1 MKHTFL
7 LEIGLE
13 EIPAH
18 VVTPSVAQLATRMK
32 DFLND
37 SRISFDE
44 IQTYS
49 TPRRL
54 AVKVLGLADK
64 QPDIK
69 EEAKGPAK
77 KIAID
82 DQGNWSKAAQG
93 FSRGQ
98 GVDPDQI
105 YFKEFKGTEYAYVE
119 KSVLGKPVTEVLT
132 AIDQVITAMRFPT
145 MMRWSTNDFEFVRPI
160 RWLVCLLDEQVI
172 PVQILQIKADRI
184 SAGHRFLGQDVSLAK
199 ADDYPAKLVD
209 QMVIADAKKR
219 KDMIRTQIAEL
230 ARKNDWQ
237 IVIDEDLLE
246 EVNNLVEYPT
256 VFAGSFDK
264 KYLSLPDEVLITSMK
279 DHQRF
284 FYVLDHND
292 QMLSHFVS
300 VRNGNDKFIENVV
313 AGNEKVLTARLE
325 DARFFYE
332 EDQKRPISASVERLK
347 NVMFHDKIGTIY
359 AKMQRVTSI
368 AEFLGQKVELT
379 ATELQNLKRAA
390 QIYKFDIVTEMV
402 GEFAELQGVMGEIY
416 ARLFGENESTA
427 VAIKESYMP
436 LGSESELPQTN
447 VGAILSVADKLDSI
461 QSFFAAGMLP
471 SGSNDPYALR
481 RRALGIVR
489 IVLAKEWNLSVID
502 LAAAIDNSYQK
513 EQDLYTNTQP
523 SQNKNEWQQFIMDR
537 VHQLL
542 SDQNYAYDIVNTVV
556 ESSQN
561 TFQQIFSAADVLTKH
576 QTDSDFKENI
586 EALTRTVRLARK
598 GQSDIQPAV
607 KESLFENDSEKNLF
621 TAFNAVAKSYAN
633 EDLEEQY
640 AALASLREPISEYFD
655 ETMVMVDDQAVK
667 NNRLTQLANIAKLTY
682 SFGSLDNLNVK

>member
-481 RRALGIVR
+481 RQALGIVR

-556 ESSQN
+556 ESSKN

-667 NNRLTQLANIAKLTY
+667 NNRLTQLADIAKLTY

>member
-246 EVNNLVEYPT
+246 EVNNLVECPT

-481 RRALGIVR
+481 RQALGIVR

-523 SQNKNEWQQFIMDR
+523 SQHKNEWQQFIMDR

-667 NNRLTQLANIAKLTY
+667 NNRLTQLADIAKLTY

>member
-368 AEFLGQKVELT
+368 AEFLGQRVELT

-481 RRALGIVR
+481 RQALGIVR

-667 NNRLTQLANIAKLTY
+667 NNRLTQLADIAKLTY

>member
-481 RRALGIVR
+481 RQALGIVR

>member
-18 VVTPSVAQLATRMK
+18 FVTPSVAQLATRMK

-119 KSVLGKPVTEVLT
+119 KSVLGKPVTKVLT

-184 SAGHRFLGQDVSLAK
+184 SVGHRFLGQDVSLAK

-481 RRALGIVR
+481 RQALGIVR

-667 NNRLTQLANIAKLTY
+667 NNRLTQLADIAKLTY

>member
-69 EEAKGPAK
+69 EEAKGPVK

-332 EDQKRPISASVERLK
+332 EDQKRPISASVERLN

-481 RRALGIVR
+481 RQALGIVR

>member
-481 RRALGIVR
+481 RQALGIVR

-633 EDLEEQY
+633 EDLDEQY

>member
-18 VVTPSVAQLATRMK
+18 FVTPSVAQLATRMK

-184 SAGHRFLGQDVSLAK
+184 SVGHRFLGQDVSLAK

-230 ARKNDWQ
+230 AHKNDWQ

-481 RRALGIVR
+481 RQALGIVR

-667 NNRLTQLANIAKLTY
+667 NNRLTQLADIAKLTY

>member
-284 FYVLDHND
+284 FYVLNHND

-481 RRALGIVR
+481 RQALGIVR

>member
-1 MKHTFL
+1 MKHAFL

-481 RRALGIVR
+481 RQALGIVR
-489 IVLAKEWNLSVID
+489 IILAKEWNLSVID

-633 EDLEEQY
+633 EDLDEQY

>member
-1 MKHTFL
+1 MKHAFL

-481 RRALGIVR
+481 RQALGIVR

-633 EDLEEQY
+633 EDLDEQY

>member
-37 SRISFDE
+37 SRIPFDE

-402 GEFAELQGVMGEIY
+402 GEFAELQGIMGEIY
-416 ARLFGENESTA
+416 ARLFGENENTA

-481 RRALGIVR
+481 RQALGIVR
-489 IVLAKEWNLSVID
+489 IVLAKEWDLSVID

-667 NNRLTQLANIAKLTY
+667 NNRLTQLADIAKLTY

>member
-284 FYVLDHND
+284 FYVLNHND

-481 RRALGIVR
+481 RQALGIVR

-513 EQDLYTNTQP
+513 KQDLYTNTQP

>member
-172 PVQILQIKADRI
+172 PFQILQIKADRI

-284 FYVLDHND
+284 FYVLNHND

-481 RRALGIVR
+481 RQALGIVR

>member
-18 VVTPSVAQLATRMK
+18 FVTPSVAQLATRMK

-230 ARKNDWQ
+230 AHKNDWQ

-481 RRALGIVR
+481 RQALGIVR

-667 NNRLTQLANIAKLTY
+667 NNRLTQLADIAKLTY

>member
-18 VVTPSVAQLATRMK
+18 VVTPSVKQLASRMEN
-32 DFLND
+32 FLNE

-44 IQTYS
+44 IQTFS

-77 KIAID
+77 KIAVD

-119 KSVLGKPVTEVLT
+119 KSILGKSATEVLKDV
-132 AIDQVITAMRFPT
+132 DQVIIAMRFPT
-145 MMRWSTNDFEFVRPI
+145 MMRWSTNEFEFVRPI
-160 RWLVCLLDEQVI
+160 RWMVCLLDDEVI
-172 PVQILQIKADRI
+172 PVQILKIKADRI
-184 SAGHRFLGQDVSLAK
+184 SAGHRFLGQDVSLAN
-199 ADDYPAKLVD
+199 ANDYPASLLD
-209 QMVIADAKKR
+209 QMVVADACKR
-219 KDMIRTQIAEL
+219 KEMIRSQIHKIAQ
-230 ARKNDWQ
+230 KNEWQ

-256 VFAGSFDK
+256 VFAGSFDE

-284 FYVLDHND
+284 FYVLDSNGK
-292 QMLSHFVS
+292 MLPHFVS
-300 VRNGNDKFIENVV
+300 VRNGNDQYLENVV

-332 EDQKRPISASVERLK
+332 EDQNTPISASVERLK

-359 AKMQRVTSI
+359 AKMQRVTEIS
-368 AEFLGQKVELT
+368 AFLGKKVGLS
-379 ATELQNLKRAA
+379 ADELQDLKRAA

-416 ARLFGENESTA
+416 ARLFGENENTA

-447 VGAILSVADKLDSI
+447 VGAVLSIADKIDSI

-481 RRALGIVR
+481 RQALGIVR
-489 IVLAKEWNLSVID
+489 IALAKKWKLSVID
-502 LAAAIDNSYQK
+502 LANAIDSAYQTK
-513 EQDLYTNTQP
+513 QNLYENTQP
-523 SQNKNEWQQFIMDR
+523 DQNQVEWQEFIMGR

-542 SDQNYAYDIVNTVV
+542 VDQDYAYDIVNTVV
-556 ESSQN
+556 ATKEN
-561 TFQQIFSAADVLTKH
+561 TFQQIFAAANVLTKH
-576 QTDSDFKENI
+576 QSDLEFKQNI

-598 GQSDIQPAV
+598 GQADVQPEV
-607 KESLFENDSEKNLF
+607 KVDLFENDSEKALH
-621 TAFNAVAKSYAN
+621 TAVVAVSKDYGDK
-633 EDLEEQY
+633 DLEEKY
-640 AALASLREPISEYFD
+640 VALTSLRQPISNYFD
-655 ETMVMVDDQAVK
+655 ETMVMVDDESVK
-667 NNRLTQLANIAKLTY
+667 NNRLTQLDAIARLTY
-682 SFGSLDNLNVK
+682 SFGALDNLNVK

>member
-481 RRALGIVR
+481 RQALGIVR

-523 SQNKNEWQQFIMDR
+523 SQNKNEWRQFIMDR

>member
-1 MKHTFL
+1 MKHAFL

-481 RRALGIVR
+481 RQALGIVR

>member
-18 VVTPSVAQLATRMK
+18 VVTPSVAQLATRMQ

-37 SRISFDE
+37 SRISYDKIE
-44 IQTYS
+44 TYS

-69 EEAKGPAK
+69 EVAKGPAK
-77 KIAID
+77 KIAVD
-82 DQGNWSKAAQG
+82 EQGNWSKAAQG
-93 FSRGQ
+93 FCRGQ
-98 GVDPDQI
+98 GVDPDKI

-119 KSVLGKPVTEVLT
+119 KTILGKPVTEVLT
-132 AIDQVITAMRFPT
+132 DVDQVIKAMRFPT
-145 MMRWSTNDFEFVRPI
+145 MMRWGTNDFEFVRPI
-160 RWLVCLLDEQVI
+160 RWLVSLLDDQVI
-172 PVQILQIKADRI
+172 PIQILNIKADRV
-184 SAGHRFLGQDVSLAK
+184 SAGHRFLGNDVSLTSAN
-199 ADDYPAKLVD
+199 DYPASLLD
-209 QMVIADAKKR
+209 QMVIADATKR
-219 KDMIRTQIAEL
+219 KNMIYNQIKAL
-230 ARKNDWQ
+230 AQKNDWQ
-237 IVIDEDLLE
+237 VVIDDDLLE

-264 KYLSLPDEVLITSMK
+264 KYLNLPDEVLITSMK

-284 FYVLDHND
+284 FYVLDQD
-292 QMLSHFVS
+292 SQMLPYFVS
-300 VRNGNDKFIENVV
+300 VRNGNDKFIGNVV

-332 EDQKRPISASVERLK
+332 EDQQTPIATNVERLK
-347 NVMFHDKIGTIY
+347 NVMFHDKIGTVY
-359 AKMQRVTSI
+359 AKMQRVTLI
-368 AEFLGQKVELT
+368 AGFLGNKIGLTDEQSKEL
-379 ATELQNLKRAA
+379 ARAA

-416 ARLFGENESTA
+416 ARLFGESEGTA

-436 LGSESELPQTN
+436 VGSESKLPQTD
-447 VGAILSVADKLDSI
+447 VGAILSLADKLDSI
-461 QSFFAAGMLP
+461 QSFFAANMLP

-481 RRALGIVR
+481 RQALGIVR
-489 IVLAKEWNLSVID
+489 IVLAKRWKVSVVD
-502 LAAAIDNSYQK
+502 LAAAITNAYK
-513 EQDLYTNTQP
+513 KAQDLYTNIEP
-523 SQNKNEWQQFIMDR
+523 DQNQSEWEQFVMDR

-542 SDQNYAYDIVNTVV
+542 TDKNYAYDIVNTVV
-556 ESSQN
+556 ATKEN

-576 QTDSDFKENI
+576 QSDPDFKENI

-598 GQSDIQPAV
+598 GQNDVLLSV
-607 KESLFENDSEKNLF
+607 KQDLFENDSEKKLF
-621 TAFNAVAKSYAN
+621 AAFNAVAKSYSEEN
-633 EDLEEQY
+633 LEERY
-640 AALASLREPISEYFD
+640 KSLASLREPISEYFD

-667 NNRLTQLANIAKLTY
+667 DNRLTQLDSIAKLTY
-682 SFGSLDNLNVK
+682 SFGALDDLNVK

>member
-256 VFAGSFDK
+256 VFSGSFDK

-368 AEFLGQKVELT
+368 AEFLGQKANLT

-481 RRALGIVR
+481 RQALGIVR

-607 KESLFENDSEKNLF
+607 KESLFENDSERNLF

-667 NNRLTQLANIAKLTY
+667 NNRLTQLADIAKLTY

>member
-481 RRALGIVR
+481 RQALGIVR

-667 NNRLTQLANIAKLTY
+667 NNRLTQLADIAKLTY

>member
-390 QIYKFDIVTEMV
+390 KIYKFDIVTEMV

-481 RRALGIVR
+481 RQALGIVR

>member
-119 KSVLGKPVTEVLT
+119 KSVLGKPVTKVLT

-184 SAGHRFLGQDVSLAK
+184 SVGHRFLGQDVSLAK

-230 ARKNDWQ
+230 AHKNDWQ

-481 RRALGIVR
+481 RQALGIVR

-667 NNRLTQLANIAKLTY
+667 NNRLTQLADIAKLTY

>member
-18 VVTPSVAQLATRMK
+18 FVTPSVAQLATRMK

-119 KSVLGKPVTEVLT
+119 KSVLGKPVTKVLT

-184 SAGHRFLGQDVSLAK
+184 SVGHRFLGQDVSLAK

-230 ARKNDWQ
+230 AHKNDWQ

-481 RRALGIVR
+481 RQALGIVR

-667 NNRLTQLANIAKLTY
+667 NNRLTQLADIAKLTY

>member
-93 FSRGQ
+93 FSRSQ

-368 AEFLGQKVELT
+368 AEFLGQRVELT

-481 RRALGIVR
+481 RQALGIVR

-537 VHQLL
+537 IHQLL

-667 NNRLTQLANIAKLTY
+667 NNRLTQLADIAKLTY

>member
-209 QMVIADAKKR
+209 QMVIGDAKKR

-481 RRALGIVR
+481 RQALGIVR

-607 KESLFENDSEKNLF
+607 KESLFENDSERNLF

-667 NNRLTQLANIAKLTY
+667 NNRLTQLADIAKLTY

>member
-18 VVTPSVAQLATRMK
+18 VVTPSVKQLASRME
-32 DFLND
+32 DFLNE
-37 SRISFDE
+37 SRLSFDE
-44 IQTYS
+44 IQTFS

-77 KIAID
+77 KIAVD

-119 KSVLGKPVTEVLT
+119 KSILGKSATEVLKDV
-132 AIDQVITAMRFPT
+132 DQVIIAMRFPT
-145 MMRWSTNDFEFVRPI
+145 MMRWSTNEFEFVRPI
-160 RWLVCLLDEQVI
+160 RWMACLLDDEVI
-172 PVQILQIKADRI
+172 PVQILKIKADRI
-184 SAGHRFLGQDVSLAK
+184 SAGHRFLGQDVSLAN
-199 ADDYPAKLVD
+199 ANSYPASLLD
-209 QMVIADAKKR
+209 QMVVADACKR
-219 KDMIRTQIAEL
+219 KEMIRSQIHEIAH
-230 ARKNDWQ
+230 KNEWQ

-256 VFAGSFDK
+256 VFAGSFDEQ
-264 KYLSLPDEVLITSMK
+264 YLFLPDEVLITSMK

-284 FYVLDHND
+284 FYVLDSNRK
-292 QMLSHFVS
+292 MLPYFVS
-300 VRNGNDKFIENVV
+300 VRNGNDQYLKNVV

-332 EDQKRPISASVERLK
+332 EDQKTPISASVERLK

-359 AKMQRVTSI
+359 AKMQRVTEIST
-368 AEFLGQKVELT
+368 FLGKKVGLS
-379 ATELQNLKRAA
+379 ADELQDLKRAA

-416 ARLFGENESTA
+416 ARLFGENENTA
-427 VAIKESYMP
+427 AAIKESYMP

-447 VGAILSVADKLDSI
+447 VGAVLSIADKIDSI

-481 RRALGIVR
+481 RQALGIVR
-489 IVLAKEWNLSVID
+489 ISLAKKWKLSVID
-502 LAAAIDNSYQK
+502 LANAIDSAYQT
-513 EQDLYTNTQP
+513 EQNLYENTQP
-523 SQNKNEWQQFIMDR
+523 DQNQVEWQEFIMGR

-542 SDQNYAYDIVNTVV
+542 VDQGYAYDIVNTVV
-556 ESSQN
+556 ATKDN
-561 TFQQIFSAADVLTKH
+561 TFQQIFAAANVLTKH
-576 QTDSDFKENI
+576 QSDLEFKQNI
-586 EALTRTVRLARK
+586 ESLTRTVRLARK
-598 GQSDIQPAV
+598 GQADVQPEV
-607 KESLFENDSEKNLF
+607 KVDLFENNSEKALH
-621 TAFNAVAKSYAN
+621 TAVVAVSKGYGDK
-633 EDLEEQY
+633 DLEEKY
-640 AALASLREPISEYFD
+640 VALTSLRQPISNYFD
-655 ETMVMVDDQAVK
+655 ETMVMVDDESVK
-667 NNRLTQLANIAKLTY
+667 NNRLTQLDAIARLTY
-682 SFGSLDNLNVK
+682 SFGALDNLNVK

>member
-199 ADDYPAKLVD
+199 ADNYPAKLVD

-481 RRALGIVR
+481 RQALGIVR

>member
-184 SAGHRFLGQDVSLAK
+184 SAGHQFLGQDVSLAK

-256 VFAGSFDK
+256 VFSGSFDK

-368 AEFLGQKVELT
+368 AEFLGQKANLT

-481 RRALGIVR
+481 RQALGIVR

-607 KESLFENDSEKNLF
+607 KESLFENDSERNLF

-667 NNRLTQLANIAKLTY
+667 NNRLTQLADIAKLTY

>member
-1 MKHTFL
+1 
-7 LEIGLE
+7 
-13 EIPAH
+13 
-18 VVTPSVAQLATRMK
+18 
-32 DFLND
+32 
-37 SRISFDE
+37 
-44 IQTYS
+44 
-49 TPRRL
+49 
-54 AVKVLGLADK
+54 
-64 QPDIK
+64 
-69 EEAKGPAK
+69 
-77 KIAID
+77 
-82 DQGNWSKAAQG
+82 
-93 FSRGQ
+93 
-98 GVDPDQI
+98 
-105 YFKEFKGTEYAYVE
+105 
-119 KSVLGKPVTEVLT
+119 LGKPVTEVLT

-481 RRALGIVR
+481 RQALGIVR

>member
-1 MKHTFL
+1 MKHAFL

-481 RRALGIVR
+481 RQALGIVR

-607 KESLFENDSEKNLF
+607 KESLFENDSERNLF

-633 EDLEEQY
+633 EDLDEQY

-667 NNRLTQLANIAKLTY
+667 NNRLTQLADIAKLTY

>member
-184 SAGHRFLGQDVSLAK
+184 SAGHQFLGQDVSLAK

-481 RRALGIVR
+481 RQALGIVR

>member
-256 VFAGSFDK
+256 VFSGSFDK

-368 AEFLGQKVELT
+368 AEFLGQKANLT

-481 RRALGIVR
+481 RQALGIVR

-667 NNRLTQLANIAKLTY
+667 NNRLTQLADIAKLTY

>member
-184 SAGHRFLGQDVSLAK
+184 SAGHRFLGQDVSLAN

-481 RRALGIVR
+481 RQALGIVR

-667 NNRLTQLANIAKLTY
+667 NNRLTQLADIAKLTY

>member
-1 MKHTFL
+1 MKHAFL

-284 FYVLDHND
+284 FYVLNHND

-481 RRALGIVR
+481 RQALGIVR

>member
-18 VVTPSVAQLATRMK
+18 VVTPSVKQLASRMEN
-32 DFLND
+32 FLNE

-44 IQTYS
+44 IQTFS

-77 KIAID
+77 KIAVD

-119 KSVLGKPVTEVLT
+119 KSILGKSATEVLKDV
-132 AIDQVITAMRFPT
+132 DQVIIAMRFPT
-145 MMRWSTNDFEFVRPI
+145 MMRWSTNEFEFVRPI
-160 RWLVCLLDEQVI
+160 RWMVCLLDDEVI
-172 PVQILQIKADRI
+172 PVQILKIKADRV
-184 SAGHRFLGQDVSLAK
+184 SAGHRFLGQDVSLAN
-199 ADDYPAKLVD
+199 ANDYPASLLD
-209 QMVIADAKKR
+209 QMVVADACKR
-219 KDMIRTQIAEL
+219 KEMIRSQIHEIAQ
-230 ARKNDWQ
+230 KNEWQ

-256 VFAGSFDK
+256 VFAGSFDE

-284 FYVLDHND
+284 FYVLDSNGK
-292 QMLSHFVS
+292 MLPHFVS
-300 VRNGNDKFIENVV
+300 VRNGNDQYLENVV

-332 EDQKRPISASVERLK
+332 EDQNTPISASVERLK

-359 AKMQRVTSI
+359 AKMQRVTEIS
-368 AEFLGQKVELT
+368 AFLGKKVGLS
-379 ATELQNLKRAA
+379 ADELQDLKRAA

-416 ARLFGENESTA
+416 ARLFGENENTA

-447 VGAILSVADKLDSI
+447 VGAVLSIADKIDSI

-481 RRALGIVR
+481 RQALGIVR
-489 IVLAKEWNLSVID
+489 IALAKKWKLSVID
-502 LAAAIDNSYQK
+502 LANAIDSAYQTK
-513 EQDLYTNTQP
+513 QDLYENTQP
-523 SQNKNEWQQFIMDR
+523 DQNQVEWQEFIMGR

-542 SDQNYAYDIVNTVV
+542 VDQDYAYDIVNTVV
-556 ESSQN
+556 ATKEN
-561 TFQQIFSAADVLTKH
+561 TFQQIFAAANVLTKH
-576 QTDSDFKENI
+576 QSDLEFKQNI

-598 GQSDIQPAV
+598 GQADVQPEV
-607 KESLFENDSEKNLF
+607 KVDLFENDSEKALH
-621 TAFNAVAKSYAN
+621 TAVVAVSKDYGDK
-633 EDLEEQY
+633 DLEEKY
-640 AALASLREPISEYFD
+640 VALTSLRQPISNYFD
-655 ETMVMVDDQAVK
+655 ETMVMVDDESVK
-667 NNRLTQLANIAKLTY
+667 NNRLTQLDAIARLTY
-682 SFGSLDNLNVK
+682 SFGALDNLNVK